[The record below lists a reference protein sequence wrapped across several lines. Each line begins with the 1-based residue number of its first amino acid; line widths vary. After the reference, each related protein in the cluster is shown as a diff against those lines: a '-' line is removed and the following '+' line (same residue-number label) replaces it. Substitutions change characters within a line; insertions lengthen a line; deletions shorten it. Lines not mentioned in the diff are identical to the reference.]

1 MKKQFLLLPLFGLL
15 LAGCADKESLVLN
28 EEDSLSGPVSRSFL
42 SVNIVSA
49 SNAATRA
56 EGDSAPGNYE
66 DGSASESKVNAVRF
80 FFFDEKGDAAPIS
93 KRSGTGN
100 YQSYIDWYPTATDSE
115 DGDSNETVE
124 KVLKATLGI
133 SVPDKEEYPTQVV
146 AVLNPTSEILDLG
159 TSSSSNAPEP
169 GEDTPEGAADEPS
182 TPSTSVVGPNLSTLL
197 SVVNDFKTGLY
208 TNNFVMSNSV
218 YVDGDTEINTTSLSN
233 DNFAETVEAAES
245 NTVTIFVE
253 RVLARLDLSIGLT
266 PVSGKDYYETKSDG
280 YTLDGKETSTNIYV
294 KFFNWNTT
302 CTPKESRLIK
312 SFPSGWKDKEFAVN
326 DPWNAPIYHR
336 SFWAENP
343 SSLKYKDGYQFCSY
357 NGVAL
362 PMPGSEAETTYLQE
376 NAAKS
381 ATEMATEHPSQ
392 VIIAAQ
398 LVGEDGQPITIAKW
412 ANRMYTLD
420 GVKTAI
426 ANVLNLYHEVGGT
439 KTKIIPDS
447 IHFATWKE
455 LYGSTPKDVDEANY
469 YVYAKV
475 DGNTTWYQ
483 KTGDSEYTELLGT
496 EVKTYIR
503 DVVNHVMVW
512 NEGKT
517 YYYFDIRHLG
527 KNDEKTDLEKIPGYY
542 GVVRNHIYASK
553 VTKLAGLGTPVYDPD
568 EEIIPEM
575 PEDDTM
581 LSADVKILQWRVV
594 SNDYELTW
602 P

>member
-15 LAGCADKESLVLN
+15 LAGCADK
-28 EEDSLSGPVSRSFL
+28 DSLILNGEDPLSGSVSRSFL
-42 SVNIVSA
+42 SVNIVPA
-49 SNAATRA
+49 SNVATRA
-56 EGDSAPGNYE
+56 DSAPGEYE
-66 DGSASESKVNAVRF
+66 DGSPSESNVNAVRF
-80 FFFDEKGDAAPIS
+80 FFFDKDDNAAPIS
-93 KRSGTGN
+93 KRNGTGD
-100 YQSYIDWYPTATDSE
+100 YQSYIDWYPTANE
-115 DGDSNETVE
+115 LGEGESNETVE
-124 KVLKATLGI
+124 IVLKATLGI
-133 SVPDKEEYPTQVV
+133 SVPEKGVYPTQVF
-146 AVLNPTSEILDLG
+146 AVLNPTSKILNLG
-159 TSSSSNAPEP
+159 TSSASNAPETQ
-169 GEDTPEGAADEPS
+169 ETQEGADGS

-218 YVDGDTEINTTSLSN
+218 YVDEDTEINTTSLSN
-233 DNFAETVEAAES
+233 DNFAETVEAAEN

-253 RVLARLDLSIGLT
+253 RVLARLDLSIGLK
-266 PVSGKDYYETKSDG
+266 PVDDKGYYETKSGG
-280 YTLDGKETSTNIYV
+280 YTLDGKETPTNIYV
-294 KFFNWNTT
+294 KFSYWNTT

-312 SFPSGWKDKEFAVN
+312 SFPVDWKDEEFAAN

-343 SSLKYKDGYQFCSY
+343 LLTYKTDYQFCSY
-357 NGVAL
+357 NGVTL
-362 PMPGSEAETTYLQE
+362 PMPSSEAATTYLQE

-412 ANRMYTLD
+412 ANRMYTLT
-420 GVKTAI
+420 GVKTAV
-426 ANVLNLYHEVGGT
+426 AKVLNLWKKEGNTYKEITANDV
-439 KTKIIPDS
+439 D
-447 IHFATWKE
+447 FATWKD
-455 LYGSTPKDVDEANY
+455 LYGETPKDEDEANY

-475 DGNTTWYQ
+475 DETTTWYQ
-483 KTGDSEYTELLGT
+483 KTGDSEYTELSDT
-496 EVKTYIR
+496 KVKAYIR

-527 KNDEKTDLEKIPGYY
+527 KNDGETDLEKIPGYY

-581 LSADVKILQWRVV
+581 LSAEVKILQWRVV

>member
-15 LAGCADKESLVLN
+15 LAGCADKDSLILN
-28 EEDSLSGPVSRSFL
+28 EEDPLSGPVSRSFL
-42 SVNIVSA
+42 SVNIVPA

-56 EGDSAPGNYE
+56 DGEYV
-66 DGSASESKVNAVRF
+66 DGSASENKVNAVRF
-80 FFFDEKGDAAPIS
+80 FFFDENGSAAPIS
-93 KRSGTGN
+93 KRNGTGD
-100 YQSYIDWYPTATDSE
+100 YQSYIDWYPTANDLGAGNS
-115 DGDSNETVE
+115 DQTVE

-133 SVPDKEEYPTQVV
+133 SVPDKEVYPTQVV
-146 AVLNPTSEILDLG
+146 AVLNPTLGILDLQ
-159 TSSSSNAPEP
+159 
-169 GEDTPEGAADEPS
+169 EGVDGS

-197 SVVNDFKTGLY
+197 NVVNDFKTDLDY
-208 TNNFVMSNSV
+208 NNFVMSNSV

-233 DNFAETVEAAES
+233 NNFAETVEAAE
-245 NTVTIFVE
+245 NNKVTIFVE
-253 RVLARLDLSIGLT
+253 RVLARLDLSIVLT

-280 YTLDGKETSTNIYV
+280 YTLDGKETPTNIYV

-312 SFPSGWKDKEFAVN
+312 SFPVDWKDEEFAAN
-326 DPWNAPIYHR
+326 DPWNAPNYHR

-343 SSLKYKDGYQFCSY
+343 LLTYKTDYQFCSY
-357 NGVAL
+357 NGVTL
-362 PMPGSEAETTYLQE
+362 PMPGSEAATTYLQE

-426 ANVLNLYHEVGGT
+426 ANVLNLYNEVEGT

-455 LYGSTPKDVDEANY
+455 LYGETPKDEDEGNY

-475 DGNTTWYQ
+475 DETTTWYQ
-483 KTGDSEYTELLGT
+483 KTGDSEYTELSPAKV
-496 EVKTYIR
+496 ETYIR

-553 VTKLAGLGTPVYDPD
+553 VTKLAGLGTPVYDPN

-575 PEDDTM
+575 PEDDTI
-581 LSADVKILQWRVV
+581 LSAEVKILQWRVV